1 MAPPIVAAFVEEEE
15 EEEDW
20 GAEAGRG
27 RVEGVGVEAMVEVRR
42 MMDVAPLGAEDVDER
57 VWVVV
62 LGGGVLVVRSW
73 IVVAGF
79 GGREIVV
86 AGFGGVWELAGGFEF
101 EFSFSLSLLLPLLPL
116 PFPLLTPLLLP
127 FPASLPP
134 LPLLPLLFP
143 APLPPLSA
151 LLLPEPWASAGPS
164 SDLIVA
170 VGFPLGRLKKMLSSF
185 RLQHTFDAS
194 RFWSQQYCPPLL
206 EHCCTAWLPESLL
219 SRVHTWGVSDRG
231 DSMLD

>member
-1 MAPPIVAAFVEEEE
+1 MAPPIVAALVLDEEE

-27 RVEGVGVEAMVEVRR
+27 RVDGEGVEAMVEVRR
-42 MMDVAPLGAEDVDER
+42 MMDVAPLGAEDVEER

-73 IVVAGF
+73 TVVAGF
-79 GGREIVV
+79 AGREIVV
-86 AGFGGVWELAGGFEF
+86 AGFGGFWELAGGFEF
-101 EFSFSLSLLLPLLPL
+101 ESSFSLSLLLPLLLL
-116 PFPLLTPLLLP
+116 PFPLLPPLLLP
-127 FPASLPP
+127 FPPPLPP
-134 LPLLPLLFP
+134 LPALLF
-143 APLPPLSA
+143 
-151 LLLPEPWASAGPS
+151 PEPWASAGPS

-206 EHCCTAWLPESLL
+206 EHCCTAWLPESRL
-219 SRVHTWGVSDRG
+219 STHIGCQRPRPIQ
-231 DSMLD
+231 LCR

>member
-1 MAPPIVAAFVEEEE
+1 MAPPIVAALVLDEEE

-27 RVEGVGVEAMVEVRR
+27 RVDGEGVEAMVEVRR
-42 MMDVAPLGAEDVDER
+42 MMDVAPLGAEDVEER

-73 IVVAGF
+73 TVVAGF
-79 GGREIVV
+79 AGREIVV
-86 AGFGGVWELAGGFEF
+86 AGFGGFWELEGEF
-101 EFSFSLSLLLPLLPL
+101 ESESELSLLLPLLPL
-116 PFPLLTPLLLP
+116 PFPLLPPLLLP
-127 FPASLPP
+127 FPSPLPP

-143 APLPPLSA
+143 APLPPLPA
-151 LLLPEPWASAGPS
+151 LLFPEPWASAGPS

-219 SRVHTWGVSDRG
+219 SIRIECQRPWEFNFRLG
-231 DSMLD
+231 